1 MEDSDS
7 YNEYDFNEDEYDS
20 NYDGFDDVRGGEESD
35 PLASDDDGR
44 RPGNR
49 ASSTANEPVDDEVFG
64 PAIDDLMVEAQ
75 SGGRRRRRRRFDGR
89 TSGTRSKAS
98 VIPSHLKPMM
108 GSANMAFISKD
119 YDRAEELLTQI
130 IAEAPRAAAPLRTLG
145 LIYESRGWQEKT
157 LECFM
162 QAAKSERTDS
172 ELWKRNA
179 AIWKE
184 KGHLDNAIKCLSQ
197 ALVGPNSQDVESLKA
212 RAHLYV
218 RKGKLKNAA
227 DSYIKALHVDAF
239 DIESARA
246 MVKCLADANDIA
258 RADEALD
265 EVTAECEQ
273 QFAISSGHEMRIRER
288 IVIQLLEL
296 CTEVKMKQQ
305 RYVEANMLLVRLR
318 GRSTAATLPLTFK
331 QRLMIAVCQHRLG
344 SDVLAAPVFQEFMS
358 SFAEMDKHRFL
369 LWQVA
374 DACHDSGHYHLA
386 ADAFSTLIEMKD
398 EEPLVDKYLRR
409 ALCYKE
415 VGHRQGAKDD
425 LQKVLSIQP
434 RHVVASLHIQ
444 EFLPKNASGQK
455 RRKRGLRGSTSR
467 FMSKER
473 IEALEVLEKANALF
487 DSGDY
492 EGYLL
497 HIYVPLDTA
506 LELRSPLRLYPSI
519 RRIGRKTTVKY
530 FSSFNSKDAR
540 NHEGGEEADRPNE
553 NDRNVEDKGSNGG
566 NEQTNK
572 PNDSTKSTN
581 ANQPVKDINQPSVD
595 DSFNLTTNAN
605 QPSVEN
611 NTPGV
616 HSTANVTGINANDVD
631 GIQPVVNSSQMDI
644 DTNNKSNPSEYRI
657 LQSESIAPRQAA
669 KQLRKQNVAPQ
680 RRWEQRRPP
689 FDKHKQHRVGATLM
703 MILDHEVFVEI
714 AERVTI
720 SFRAVGELEMA
731 HRITRV
737 FHSLAHLRVSCD
749 EELRRKLRN
758 LDLVTSVA
766 SGAIWRAYDQARH
779 LLHDCPTDADLLHV
793 FTIVELLCEAE
804 TDASGLRNR
813 SYRGLARILKKN
825 PNSTF
830 LSFVMANVSSRG
842 GLNVQRY
849 TVGFYLA
856 ALKLTP
862 TNPLICLCLGVQVL
876 YVAMG
881 RRIIN
886 RNEAMPHALTF
897 LQCYRRYRR
906 QSIPSFTMP
915 PPLEKTTNNETLQD
929 ESQAGN
935 DASNDADDNSLKKV
949 VIEMETDYNIA
960 RAMHQI
966 GIVDAACNMYERVL
980 KHPEGEIVPE
990 WADLRRESAFNLMHI
1005 FKNSGSHE
1013 LASNVCNDF
1022 LVF

>member
-20 NYDGFDDVRGGEESD
+20 NYDGFDQVGDGEESD

-44 RPGNR
+44 RPRNR
-49 ASSTANEPVDDEVFG
+49 ASSAVNETVDDELFG

-75 SGGRRRRRRRFDGR
+75 SGGRRRRRRRIDGR
-89 TSGTRSKAS
+89 TSGARNKAS

-246 MVKCLADANDIA
+246 MVKCLTDANDIA
-258 RADEALD
+258 RADDALD

-273 QFAISSGHEMRIRER
+273 QFAISSGQEMRIRER

-331 QRLMIAVCQHRLG
+331 QRLMIAICQHRLG

-398 EEPLVDKYLRR
+398 EEPIVDKFLRR

-444 EFLPKNASGQK
+444 EFLPKIVSSHK
-455 RRKRGLRGSTSR
+455 RRKRGARGPTSR

-473 IEALEVLEKANALF
+473 IEALDVLGKANALF

-519 RRIGRKTTVKY
+519 RRIGRKTSVKY
-530 FSSFNSKDAR
+530 FSSFTKDAR
-540 NHEGGEEADRPNE
+540 NHDGGEEADRPSG
-553 NDRNVEDKGSNGG
+553 NDGKVEDEGLNGDK
-566 NEQTNK
+566 EQTNK
-572 PNDSTKSTN
+572 QNDSAKL
-581 ANQPVKDINQPSVD
+581 ADVNQPNKVINQPSVYN
-595 DSFNLTTNAN
+595 SAN

-611 NTPGV
+611 NIPGV
-616 HSTANVTGINANDVD
+616 HSTINVSAINLNNLDE
-631 GIQPVVNSSQMDI
+631 IQPVVNSSQMDI
-644 DTNNKSNPSEYRI
+644 DTNSKSKPTEDRNFE
-657 LQSESIAPRQAA
+657 SESIAPRQPT
-669 KQLRKQNVAPQ
+669 KQLPKQNFAPQ

-703 MILDHEVFVEI
+703 MVLDHEMFVEI

-720 SFRAVGELEMA
+720 SFRALGELEMA

-737 FHSLAHLRVSCD
+737 FHSLAHLRVSSD
-749 EELRRKLRN
+749 EKLRRKLRN

-793 FTIVELLCEAE
+793 FTVVELLCEAE

-825 PNSTF
+825 PNSAF

-856 ALKLTP
+856 ALKLAP
-862 TNPLICLCLGVQVL
+862 RNPLVCLCLGVQVL

-915 PPLEKTTNNETLQD
+915 PPPEKTTNNETLQD
-929 ESQAGN
+929 ESQA
-935 DASNDADDNSLKKV
+935 ATYVSNDDEDYSVKKV

-980 KHPEGEIVPE
+980 KHPEGEKVPE
-990 WADLRRESAFNLMHI
+990 WADMRRESAFNLMHI
-1005 FKNSGSHE
+1005 FKNSGSQE
-1013 LASNVCNDF
+1013 LASKVCNEF

>member
-7 YNEYDFNEDEYDS
+7 YNDYDFNEDEYDS
-20 NYDGFDDVRGGEESD
+20 NYDGFDDVGDGEESD

-49 ASSTANEPVDDEVFG
+49 TSSAANETIDDELFG

-75 SGGRRRRRRRFDGR
+75 GGGRRRRRRRLDGKA
-89 TSGTRSKAS
+89 SGNRNKAS

-197 ALVGPNSQDVESLKA
+197 ALIGPNSRDVESLKA

-227 DSYIKALHVDAF
+227 DSFIKALHVDTF
-239 DIESARA
+239 DIGSARA
-246 MVKCLADANDIA
+246 MVKCLTDANDIA
-258 RADEALD
+258 RADDAL
-265 EVTAECEQ
+265 EEITSECEQ
-273 QFAISSGHEMRIRER
+273 QFAVSSGHEMRIRER
-288 IVIQLLEL
+288 IVIELLEL
-296 CTEVKMKQQ
+296 FTEVKMKQQ

-331 QRLMIAVCQHRLG
+331 QRLMIAICQHRLG

-398 EEPLVDKYLRR
+398 EQPIVDKYLRR

-415 VGHRQGAKDD
+415 VGHRQGAKED

-444 EFLPKNASGQK
+444 EFLPKNASGTK
-455 RRKRGLRGSTSR
+455 RRKRSARGSAPR

-473 IEALEVLEKANALF
+473 IEALEVLQKANALF

-519 RRIGRKTTVKY
+519 KRIGRKTAVKY
-530 FSSFNSKDAR
+530 FASFNSKDQR
-540 NHEGGEEADRPNE
+540 NHEGSEVADKPHE
-553 NDRNVEDKGSNGG
+553 NDGNVVTGVATIADQAAEHIK
-566 NEQTNK
+566 QL
-572 PNDSTKSTN
+572 
-581 ANQPVKDINQPSVD
+581 SVNI
-595 DSFNLTTNAN
+595 SPNLTTGDNE
-605 QPSVEN
+605 PSIEGN
-611 NTPGV
+611 KAEV
-616 HSTANVTGINANDVD
+616 HSTAIVAGINVNDVD
-631 GIQPVVNSSQMDI
+631 EIQPQVNSSQMDI
-644 DTNNKSNPSEYRI
+644 DTNKIFNPSAERT
-657 LQSESIAPRQAA
+657 LQSETIASQQPS
-669 KQLRKQNVAPQ
+669 KQLLKPNVASE

-689 FDKHKQHRVGATLM
+689 FDKTKQHRVGATFM
-703 MILDHEVFVEI
+703 MILDHDMFVEI

-720 SFRAVGELEMA
+720 SFRALGKLEMA

-749 EELRRKLRN
+749 EGLRRKLRN

-793 FTIVELLCEAE
+793 FTVVELLCEAE
-804 TDASGLRNR
+804 SDASGLRNR

-825 PNSTF
+825 PNSSY

-862 TNPLICLCLGVQVL
+862 TNPLVCLCLGVQVL

-897 LQCYRRYRR
+897 LQCYRRYR
-906 QSIPSFTMP
+906 QESIPSFTMP
-915 PPLEKTTNNETLQD
+915 PTLAEKTANKETSQD
-929 ESQAGN
+929 ESQAVNEVSSDIDG
-935 DASNDADDNSLKKV
+935 SNVKKV

-980 KHPEGEIVPE
+980 KHPEGEKVPE

-1013 LASNVCNDF
+1013 LASKVCNEF